1 MKHNILVLEDSANRI
16 DLFKREISATKYNLV
31 IAKTVD
37 DAICEF
43 NKENNWP
50 VVLLD
55 HDLKDEHY
63 LVQEGDDVAKQEGT
77 GYEFCKFLILP
88 ENAVKLD
95 TILIHSLNYV
105 GASNMFH
112 LLNSCEHLK
121 DKVINKIPFNV
132 LFSLIRFN

>member
-63 LVQEGDDVAKQEGT
+63 LV
-77 GYEFCKFLILP
+77 
-88 ENAVKLD
+88 
-95 TILIHSLNYV
+95 
-105 GASNMFH
+105 
-112 LLNSCEHLK
+112 
-121 DKVINKIPFNV
+121 
-132 LFSLIRFN
+132 